1 MSGLPQSQPP
11 ARILRCH
18 PVTLFL
24 ANILLMGLF
33 STEEDASKTP
43 RTDNLMGNLMGYLDT
58 RIDLVRLEAQEKVKS
73 AFVGTVHGV
82 TLALIG
88 LLFFVFLNLFVAL
101 LLNDVLDSPYWGF
114 GIVAAFYLL
123 LLVIFLVGV
132 DKKLFQGLADKMLN
146 NTIYKSDKR
155 QA

>member
-1 MSGLPQSQPP
+1 
-11 ARILRCH
+11 
-18 PVTLFL
+18 
-24 ANILLMGLF
+24 MGLF

-114 GIVAAFYLL
+114 GIVAAFYLV
-123 LLVIFLVGV
+123 LLVVFLVGV

>member
-1 MSGLPQSQPP
+1 M
-11 ARILRCH
+11 A
-18 PVTLFL
+18 
-24 ANILLMGLF
+24 LF
-33 STEEDASKTP
+33 STEDDTSKTP

-58 RIDLVRLEAQEKVKS
+58 RIDLVRLEAQEKVKT
-73 AFVGTVHGV
+73 AFVGTVHGI

-114 GIVAAFYLL
+114 GIVAGFYLL
-123 LLVIFLVGV
+123 LLIIFVVGV
-132 DKKLFQGLADKMLN
+132 DKKLFQGLADKLLN

>member
-1 MSGLPQSQPP
+1 
-11 ARILRCH
+11 
-18 PVTLFL
+18 
-24 ANILLMGLF
+24 MGLF

-123 LLVIFLVGV
+123 LLVVFVVGV